1 MFNVREKLNY
11 YIHHAVNNPVI
22 DLDED
27 ELRQQAA
34 SLGTPVSS
42 ALSDP
47 SFAQVAPQGL
57 VIPGEGNNGAA
68 SMVFSLTLLTLVLVT
83 SVFVI

>member
-1 MFNVREKLNY
+1 M
-11 YIHHAVNNPVI
+11 I
-22 DLDED
+22 DLDQD

-34 SLGTPVSS
+34 SLGTPISA

-57 VIPGEGNNGAA
+57 VIPDGNGAA
-68 SMVFSLTLLTLVLVT
+68 SVVFSFTLFTLVLVAG
-83 SVFVI
+83 VFMM

>member
-1 MFNVREKLNY
+1 M
-11 YIHHAVNNPVI
+11 HHTVNNPVI

-34 SLGTPVSS
+34 SLGMPVSM
-42 ALSDP
+42 ALNDP

-57 VIPGEGNNGAA
+57 VIPEAGGTDNNGAG
-68 SMVFSLTLLTLVLVT
+68 SMVFSFTFLTLALVAG
-83 SVFVI
+83 VFMM